1 MNGPLVS
8 TSRKIMSCT
17 TSQCP
22 CLLGHSV
29 WVITAASFGRQRWKE
44 SKISVMRCAVEERS
58 QLLPPSLLQEK
69 GSGNTQRW
77 TPLRSSSIQHK
88 YTLPQRNFS
97 KVFWNHWSVCLVTNK
112 YAFEAFSVLS
122 RIFQSKG
129 KDGPE
134 KKVQR
139 IRCNPENQYNN
150 PCMGYFNW
158 GSTEDHRRIW
168 WDLAELMLWM

>member
-77 TPLRSSSIQHK
+77 TPLRSSSIQLK

-122 RIFQSKG
+122 RIFQSPKPLSLSV
-129 KDGPE
+129 KASHNPILIHMSNNIPWDSTNKSSNHVRPRSS
-134 KKVQR
+134 VSFLSR
-139 IRCNPENQYNN
+139 I
-150 PCMGYFNW
+150 
-158 GSTEDHRRIW
+158 
-168 WDLAELMLWM
+168 